1 MSRLPVVVYVGSQFK
16 CSVHRTAVHKQT
28 KKVKQTNG
36 AQ

>member
-1 MSRLPVVVYVGSQFK
+1 MSRLPVVVYVGSPFK
-16 CSVHRTAVHKQT
+16 CSVYKQT